1 MKNIKKLLMMFVLSA
16 FVFCLTFEAQAQKR
30 KPTRKRTS
38 TAAKTAAATAAANA
52 AEVKAGA
59 EKVSTQ
65 IKNVTKFV
73 YLLGGI
79 AKSIE
84 DIDRD
89 AKTKKLSQAA
99 LNLNDTNK
107 KAVLQ
112 SLRNLTAGLA
122 ALESEFRAKPALRNY
137 NFPIQGISDMSLQ
150 AENLAS
156 GGQFTDSGKMLLA
169 IVEKLSDTLVT
180 LP

>member
-1 MKNIKKLLMMFVLSA
+1 MFALSA
-16 FVFCLTFEAQAQKR
+16 FVFCLNLEAQAQKR
-30 KPTRKRTS
+30 KPVRKRAT
-38 TAAKTAAATAAANA
+38 TTAKTAAATAAANA
-52 AEVKAGA
+52 AEVRSSA
-59 EKVSTQ
+59 EKVSVQ

-79 AKSIE
+79 AKNIE

-89 AKTKKLSQAA
+89 AKARKLSQTA

-122 ALESEFRAKPALRNY
+122 ALETEFRAKPALRNY

-150 AENLAS
+150 AESLAS
-156 GGQFTDSGKMLLA
+156 DGQFTESGKMLLS
-169 IVEKLSDTLVT
+169 IVEKLSDTLVG